1 MGSLTLLASYYVW
14 PVGRP
19 GGDLRKEEL
28 GYLFTQLPP
37 CHLLL
42 AESLGLRSLC
52 SLCCAVLSR
61 SVVSNFL
68 WPPQGLSMGLLCL
81 WGYSR
86 QEYWN
91 GLPCP
96 AAGDLSNQGIEPR
109 SPTLQADSLP
119 FEPPGKPKDTGVG
132 SLSLLQGNFLTQ
144 KMNWG
149 LLHCRR
155 VLCQLSYQFIR
166 RHIISVSPPSS
177 DFSVF

>member
-52 SLCCAVLSR
+52 LLCCAVLSR

-68 WPPQGLSMGLLCL
+68 WPPKDCP
-81 WGYSR
+81 WGSSVH
-86 QEYWN
+86 
-91 GLPCP
+91 
-96 AAGDLSNQGIEPR
+96 GD
-109 SPTLQADSLP
+109 T
-119 FEPPGKPKDTGVG
+119 PGKNTGMG
-132 SLSLLQGNFLTQ
+132 CHALLQGIFPTKGLNP
-144 KMNWG
+144 G
-149 LLHCRR
+149 LLHCRQI
-155 VLCQLSYQFIR
+155 LYHLSHQGSPKILEWVAYPFSR
-166 RHIISVSPPSS
+166 GTSWPRKWTGVSSIAGGFFAS
-177 DFSVF
+177 